1 MYIASL
7 NRAPSCQMCFRE
19 RSWRELIA
27 DLASVRLSGGP
38 SALVIPVERWSDRHV
53 KPGRRWSLLIGRVAG
68 IEIRIHAT
76 FLFLFLLIALGG
88 SVTSPRALFME
99 VLWIAA
105 VFGCVLV
112 HELAHSVTARHYGIP
127 VKDILLLP
135 IGGVSEIEDMPREP
149 GRELTI
155 AAVGPLTSF
164 AIALVGLV
172 GCVLVGGRVWPP
184 TLMTGAA
191 LARLTWLNVLL
202 GGFNLLPALP
212 LDGGRVLRAGLAM
225 RMGRSRATVVA
236 ARLGRYAGVALLM
249 VGFLYD
255 LWLVLI
261 GIFLYV
267 GAGMEERDEQV
278 RQVLSGRSVADSMV
292 PTPWTAEAHMYVSPD
307 VLFEACRHQ
316 GGLPITRDGAYLGL
330 LGPAQVRMIRPAEPA
345 GEVADRSVLALH
357 PSDRLDEALDAMRRG
372 HQPAVAV
379 VGPDGCVVGIVGER
393 ELQAFF
399 SSIPAGPG
407 AERYRAERP

>member
-1 MYIASL
+1 
-7 NRAPSCQMCFRE
+7 
-19 RSWRELIA
+19 
-27 DLASVRLSGGP
+27 
-38 SALVIPVERWSDRHV
+38 
-53 KPGRRWSLLIGRVAG
+53 
-68 IEIRIHAT
+68 
-76 FLFLFLLIALGG
+76 
-88 SVTSPRALFME
+88 ME

-135 IGGVSEIEDMPREP
+135 IGGVSEIEDMPRGP

-172 GCVLVGGRVWPP
+172 GCVLVGGRVAAHTHDGSSTGP
-184 TLMTGAA
+184 THMVERPAGRIET
-191 LARLTWLNVLL
+191 
-202 GGFNLLPALP
+202 LPALP

-249 VGFLYD
+249 VGFLYN

-292 PTPWTAEAHMYVSPD
+292 PTPWTAEAHMYVSP
-307 VLFEACRHQ
+307 VTCCSRRAGTRAAFQ
-316 GGLPITRDGAYLGL
+316 LPAMVPPWAARPRSGWYDSPRRTRRRGRRPLGS
-330 LGPAQVRMIRPAEPA
+330 RPASLGSA
-345 GEVADRSVLALH
+345 G
-357 PSDRLDEALDAMRRG
+357 
-372 HQPAVAV
+372 
-379 VGPDGCVVGIVGER
+379 
-393 ELQAFF
+393 
-399 SSIPAGPG
+399 
-407 AERYRAERP
+407 